1 MSARGFRFSR
11 PLYEALPYIYIV
23 LGLVA
28 LAASYFHWSDT
39 WSLVLGLPGLI
50 GVLGGFVVALRRR
63 DFRQMK
69 ADNYFTDDS
78 SAEISHRDE

>member
-1 MSARGFRFSR
+1 MTARGFRFSQ
-11 PLYEALPYIYIV
+11 PIYEALPYIYIV
-23 LGLVA
+23 LGLAA
-28 LAASYFHWSDT
+28 LTASYFHWSKT

-50 GVLGGFVVALRRR
+50 AVLGGFVVALRRR

-78 SAEISHRDE
+78 SRNE

>member
-1 MSARGFRFSR
+1 MAERGFRLSR
-11 PLYEALPYIYIV
+11 PIYEALPYVYIV
-23 LGLVA
+23 GGLVA
-28 LAASYFHWSDT
+28 LAASYFHGSKT

-50 GVLGGFVVALRRR
+50 GVLGGVVVVLRRR

-78 SAEISHRDE
+78 TRNE